1 MELVIDV
8 TITIRNQTQV
18 IHKTEDAEISHAE
31 DMKDVKHQ
39 GEIKDNADQM
49 YAQLVK
55 KTWNMTRQLAAEI
68 DSKVNVSNATSMKRT
83 DEFLWPEITLLTDS
97 NAELVPMVKFSL
109 EVYAKI
115 AHRINTLKTMYA
127 SATTTIEFKQED
139 EI

>member
-39 GEIKDNADQM
+39 GGIKDNADQM

-97 NAELVPMVKFSL
+97 NAELVLMVKFSL

>member
-18 IHKTEDAEISHAE
+18 INKTEDAEISHAE

-68 DSKVNVSNATSMKRT
+68 DFKVNVSNATSMKRT
-83 DEFLWPEITLLTDS
+83 DEFL
-97 NAELVPMVKFSL
+97 
-109 EVYAKI
+109 
-115 AHRINTLKTMYA
+115 
-127 SATTTIEFKQED
+127 
-139 EI
+139 

>member
-97 NAELVPMVKFSL
+97 NAELVLMVKFSL